1 MTATLSLRQATVA
14 DVGALF
20 GLVSAMNLADI
31 GDPDCT
37 SQDILDDLARPTF
50 HAWLHEAGDGHVD
63 GAVWIGTF
71 PGEDS
76 VIGNVLQD
84 PASGVHLLAPLLD
97 VARQRAHELDPALP
111 LHVFSQ
117 TASVGRIA
125 ALEAA
130 GGTVVRR
137 FLRMVAPVSDGVA
150 AAQLPTGA
158 AIRLID
164 ADDPAELR
172 TMYDVLETAFADHFG
187 AVPASYDEWLEFRS
201 SVGLSDRTLW
211 WLATVDGQPAAALIG
226 RRWLEVGWIEE
237 VGTLPAYR
245 GRGLARALLLTAF
258 EELRR
263 RGFAEVGLGVDATNP
278 TGAVGLYESIGM
290 TLSREMACYEFW
302 S

>member
-71 PGEDS
+71 PG
-76 VIGNVLQD
+76 
-84 PASGVHLLAPLLD
+84 APLLD
-97 VARQRAHELDPALP
+97 VARQRVHELDPALP

-226 RRWLEVGWIEE
+226 RRWLELGWIEE